1 MKYFTIKE
9 LCRST
14 TAKKLGIDNTPTPK
28 AVENMTR
35 LINVVLDPLREAYG
49 KPITVN
55 SGYRSPAL
63 NKVTKGASKMSQHMT
78 GEAVDITVKSKEGN
92 KWLFG
97 FIKDNLPYDQLIDE
111 YDFSWVHVSLD
122 ADMCNRRE
130 IIHER

>member
-1 MKYFTIKE
+1 MKWFSIKE
-9 LCRST
+9 LCKSK
-14 TAKKLGIDNTPTPK
+14 TAKELGIDNTPTPQ

-49 KPITVN
+49 KPITTN

-63 NKVTKGASKMSQHMT
+63 NKVTKGASKTSQHMT

-92 KWLFG
+92 KWLFD

-111 YDFSWVHVSLD
+111 YDYSWVHVSLKNGR
-122 ADMCNRRE
+122 NRKE
-130 IIHER
+130 ILHKT